1 MEEIKE
7 YYSNGKLK
15 CVYTVD
21 ENGRKDGPYEK
32 YHENGWLE
40 EKYTYKDGREDGP
53 YEIYW
58 ENGQL
63 LGKVIYKMGQ
73 ELSGQEAE
81 DYLKQW
87 EQEQEKQKKQKK
99 QKKIDARLGGLKAKL
114 KQLEDKEEIK
124 KKLTARTPER
134 LEKAA
139 EIKQNRLVREA
150 LLPVY
155 RQILS
160 EKNNLEVRQAFRE
173 MIRPYM
179 EQELKIK
186 QEFTEKLA
194 RQRRGKPGAGR
205 AVFGIN
211 DHRPQ
216 PEFGPEPRNLP
227 AEYPAAGRADDIAY
241 H

>member
-1 MEEIKE
+1 MAYPEYELDGKRYIRVRGRPHVRNSKLSTGEWVEKGKPYWVEVQPIEWLMDPSGTMVAKKCLFAGIQFDTKKE
-7 YYSNGKLK
+7 Y
-15 CVYTVD
+15 
-21 ENGRKDGPYEK
+21 DGDFKRTFMKHY
-32 YHENGWLE
+32 LD
-40 EKYTYKDGREDGP
+40 TYFAKEMEPTERSAER
-53 YEIYW
+53 
-58 ENGQL
+58 
-63 LGKVIYKMGQ
+63 
-73 ELSGQEAE
+73 EAE
-81 DYLKQW
+81 
-87 EQEQEKQKKQKK
+87 K
-99 QKKIDARLGGLKAKL
+99 QKKIDSKLGGLKAKL

-194 RQRRGKPGAGR
+194 RQRREKGK
-205 AVFGIN
+205 
-211 DHRPQ
+211 
-216 PEFGPEPRNLP
+216 
-227 AEYPAAGRADDIAY
+227 
-241 H
+241 